1 MNVWQVWQQAAGE
14 RNTRRIVGF
23 VPGYGAFDI
32 RRGVIHRLFGGTPTQ
47 ISTARPATRD
57 ELAEL
62 DWAAAHGMVIR
73 QMPDEEVWAIW
84 ERERVASFGTS
95 TLACV
100 AIEPIEGGT
109 VHSLSGIP
117 GN

>member
-62 DWAAAHGMVIR
+62 DWAAAHGALQIEDRPVTGVFCG
-73 QMPDEEVWAIW
+73 QGGFGCASGEEPTRILWQA
-84 ERERVASFGTS
+84 R
-95 TLACV
+95 
-100 AIEPIEGGT
+100 
-109 VHSLSGIP
+109 GI
-117 GN
+117 